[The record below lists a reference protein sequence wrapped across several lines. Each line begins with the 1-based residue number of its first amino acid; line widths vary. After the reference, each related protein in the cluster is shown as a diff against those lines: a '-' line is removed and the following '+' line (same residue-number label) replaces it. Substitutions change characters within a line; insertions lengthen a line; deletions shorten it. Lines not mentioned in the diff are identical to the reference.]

1 MAEMMRARPVERD
14 DAFMTL
20 DNGGMGMPRQPA
32 RRGLLG
38 ILVVSLGV
46 VTLVSLATAG
56 ERAKRRQAN
65 ASAPPPIESAIL
77 MEAATG
83 AILFEKDIHKQRA
96 PASMVK
102 MMLTL
107 IIIEKVRAGELH
119 LSDPITATAHAS
131 KMGGSQVYLREGETF
146 TLEEMMKAIA
156 IASAND
162 ACVAVAEHISGTVEG
177 FLDLM
182 NERAKTLSLNDTH
195 FATVHGLPPS
205 NGDPGDLTSAHD
217 MAVLA
222 RKLSKYP
229 EILTWSAL
237 KEDSLREGKFILT
250 NTNKL
255 VYHFPGVDGFKTGF
269 HAQAGFN
276 VTATA
281 QRDGLRMIAVVMGA
295 PSSTTRFDEAKRL
308 LAMGFNSY
316 RRIVLVRKDAPV
328 GPEIKVSGSMLRQ
341 VRAVAQEDIVVVVK
355 KGIEKQLVTDVQ
367 VPKDLV
373 APAHRGQVIGEV
385 RIKHQE
391 QILTRTAAVVPEEIP
406 KVGLIWRLFGR

>member
-1 MAEMMRARPVERD
+1 
-14 DAFMTL
+14 
-20 DNGGMGMPRQPA
+20 MG
-32 RRGLLG
+32 
-38 ILVVSLGV
+38 VVSLA
-46 VTLVSLATAG
+46 LAG
-56 ERAKRRQAN
+56 ERAKRKQAKP
-65 ASAPPPIESAIL
+65 SAPPPIESVLL

-83 AILFEKDIHKQRA
+83 AILFEKDIRKQRA

-102 MMLTL
+102 MMLML
-107 IIIEKVRAGELH
+107 IVMEKLQAGELH
-119 LSDPITATAHAS
+119 LSDPITATGHAS

-162 ACVAVAEHISGTVEG
+162 ACVAVGEHISGTVEG

-182 NERAKTLSLNDTH
+182 NERAKALSMEDTH
-195 FATVHGLPPS
+195 FETVHGLPPT
-205 NGDPGDLTSAHD
+205 NGTPGDLTSAYD
-217 MAVLA
+217 MAILA
-222 RKLSKYP
+222 RELTKYP
-229 EILTWSAL
+229 EVLAWGAM
-237 KEDSLREGKFILT
+237 KEDHLRDGKFILT

-255 VYHFPGVDGFKTGF
+255 VYHFPGIDGLKTGF

-295 PSSTTRFDEAKRL
+295 PSSTVRFDEAKRL

-316 RRIVLVRKDAPV
+316 RKVVVVRRDAPV
-328 GPEIKVSGSMLRQ
+328 GPEIQVSGSTVRK
-341 VRAVAQEDIVVVVK
+341 VRAVVQEEVAVVVK

-367 VPKDLV
+367 VPKNLS

-385 RIKHQE
+385 RIKHQD
-391 QILTRTAAVVPEEIP
+391 QILTKTAAVVPEEIP
-406 KVGLIWRLFGR
+406 KVSLLWRLFGR

>member
-1 MAEMMRARPVERD
+1 
-14 DAFMTL
+14 
-20 DNGGMGMPRQPA
+20 MPRQPA

-38 ILVVSLGV
+38 FVVVSLGV

-65 ASAPPPIESAIL
+65 GAAPPPIESVLL
-77 MEAATG
+77 MEGTTG

-102 MMLTL
+102 MMLML
-107 IIIEKVRAGELH
+107 IVMEKLRAGEVH
-119 LSDPITATAHAS
+119 LSDHITATAHAS
-131 KMGGSQVYLREGETF
+131 QMGGSQIYLREGETF
-146 TLEEMMKAIA
+146 TLEEMMKAVA

-162 ACVAVAEHISGTVEG
+162 ACVAIAEHVSTTVEG
-177 FLDLM
+177 FVELM
-182 NERAKTLSLNDTH
+182 NERAKALNMNDTH
-195 FATVHGLPPS
+195 FATVHGLPPT
-205 NGDPGDLTSAHD
+205 NGDAGDLTSAHD

-222 RKLSKYP
+222 RELTKYP
-229 EILTWSAL
+229 ELLSWSAI
-237 KEDSLREGKFILT
+237 KEDSLRGGKFILT

-255 VYHFPGVDGFKTGF
+255 VYQVPGVDGLKTGF

-276 VTATA
+276 VAATA

-295 PSSTTRFDEAKRL
+295 PNSTVRFDEAKRL

-316 RRIVLVRKDAPV
+316 RKVVVVRKDAPV
-328 GPEIKVSGSMLRQ
+328 GPEIKVSGSTLRKL
-341 VRAVAQEDIVVVVK
+341 RAVAQEDVAVVVK
-355 KGIEKQLVTDVQ
+355 KGIEKQLVTDVE
-367 VPKDLV
+367 VPKDLS

-391 QILTRTAAVVPEEIP
+391 QILTRTAVVVPEEIP

>member
-1 MAEMMRARPVERD
+1 
-14 DAFMTL
+14 MTL

-38 ILVVSLGV
+38 IVVVSLGV

-65 ASAPPPIESAIL
+65 DAAPPPIESALL
-77 MEAATG
+77 MEVATG

-102 MMLTL
+102 MMLML
-107 IIIEKVRAGELH
+107 IVMEKLRAGELH
-119 LSDPITATAHAS
+119 LSDTIATTAHAS
-131 KMGGSQVYLREGETF
+131 KMGGSQVYLREGEAF
-146 TLEEMMKAIA
+146 TLEEMMKAVA

-162 ACVAVAEHISGTVEG
+162 ACVAIAEHISATVEG
-177 FLDLM
+177 FVELM
-182 NERAKTLSLNDTH
+182 NERAKALSLDDTH
-195 FATVHGLPPS
+195 FETVHGLPPT
-205 NGDPGDLTSAHD
+205 NGHPGDLTSAHD

-222 RKLSKYP
+222 RELTKYP
-229 EILTWSAL
+229 ELLGWSAT
-237 KEDSLREGKFILT
+237 KEDNLRGGKFILT
-250 NTNKL
+250 NVNKL
-255 VYHFPGVDGFKTGF
+255 VYQFPGVDGLKTGF

-281 QRDGLRMIAVVMGA
+281 QRDGVRMIAVVMGA
-295 PSSTTRFDEAKRL
+295 PNSTVRFDEAKRL

-316 RRIVLVRKDAPV
+316 RKVVLVRKDAPV
-328 GPEIKVSGSMLRQ
+328 GPEITVSGSTLRK
-341 VRAVAQEDIVVVVK
+341 VRAVAQEDVAVVVK

-367 VPKDLV
+367 VPKDLS

-406 KVGLIWRLFGR
+406 KVSLIWRLFGR

>member
-1 MAEMMRARPVERD
+1 
-14 DAFMTL
+14 
-20 DNGGMGMPRQPA
+20 MPREPVQ
-32 RRGLLG
+32 RGLLWASMVSVC
-38 ILVVSLGV
+38 VVVML
-46 VTLVSLATAG
+46 SLAQAG
-56 ERAKRRQAN
+56 ERGRRKQAN
-65 ASAPPPIESAIL
+65 PAAPPPIESVLL
-77 MEAATG
+77 MEAVTG
-83 AILFEKDIHKQRA
+83 AILVEKDMHKQRA

-102 MMLTL
+102 MMLML
-107 IIIEKVRAGELH
+107 IVMEKLHAGELH
-119 LSDPITATAHAS
+119 LSDAITATGQAS

-182 NERAKTLSLNDTH
+182 NERARALSMGETH
-195 FATVHGLPPS
+195 FETVHGLPPA
-205 NGDPGDLTSAHD
+205 NGTPGDLTSAYD
-217 MAVLA
+217 MAILA
-222 RKLSKYP
+222 RELIKHP
-229 EILTWSAL
+229 EILTWGAM
-237 KEDSLREGKFILT
+237 KEDSLRDGKFILT

-255 VYHFPGVDGFKTGF
+255 VYHFPGVDGLKTGF

-295 PSSTTRFDEAKRL
+295 PNSTARFDEAKRL

-316 RRIVLVRKDAPV
+316 RKVVVVRKDAPV
-328 GPEIKVSGSMLRQ
+328 GPEIQVSGSTVRK
-341 VRAVAQEDIVVVVK
+341 VRAVVQDEVAVVVK

-367 VPKDLV
+367 VPKGLS

-385 RIKHQE
+385 RVKHQD
-391 QILTRTAAVVPEEIP
+391 QILIKTAAVVPEEIP
-406 KVGLIWRLFGR
+406 KVSILWRLFGR

>member
-1 MAEMMRARPVERD
+1 
-14 DAFMTL
+14 MTL
-20 DNGGMGMPRQPA
+20 DKEGMGMPRKPV
-32 RRGLLG
+32 RRGPLWA
-38 ILVVSLGV
+38 LVVSLCV
-46 VTLVSLATAG
+46 VILASLADAG

-65 ASAPPPIESAIL
+65 ASAPPPIESVLL

-102 MMLTL
+102 MMLML
-107 IIIEKVRAGELH
+107 IVMEKLRAGELH
-119 LSDPITATAHAS
+119 LSDTITASGHAS
-131 KMGGSQVYLREGETF
+131 KMGGSQVYLREGEAF

-162 ACVAVAEHISGTVEG
+162 ACVAIAEHISGTVEG

-182 NERAKTLSLNDTH
+182 NERAKALGMNETH
-195 FATVHGLPPS
+195 FETVHGLPPG

-217 MAVLA
+217 LAVLA
-222 RKLSKYP
+222 RELTKYP
-229 EILTWSAL
+229 EILAWSAI
-237 KEDSLREGKFILT
+237 KEDSLRDGKFILT

-255 VYHFPGVDGFKTGF
+255 VYNFPGVDGLKTGF

-295 PSSTTRFDEAKRL
+295 PSSTARFDEAKRL

-316 RRIVLVRKDAPV
+316 RKIVLVRKDAPV
-328 GPEIKVSGSMLRQ
+328 GPEIQVSGSTVRK
-341 VRAVAQEDIVVVVK
+341 VRAVAQLDIAVVVK

-367 VPKDLV
+367 VPKDLS

-385 RIKHQE
+385 RVKHQD
-391 QILTRTAAVVPEEIP
+391 QVLTTGVAVVPEEIP
-406 KVGLIWRLFGR
+406 KVNLIWRLFGR

>member
-1 MAEMMRARPVERD
+1 
-14 DAFMTL
+14 
-20 DNGGMGMPRQPA
+20 MGMPRKAA

-38 ILVVSLGV
+38 VLVVSLCV
-46 VTLVSLATAG
+46 VALVSPATAG
-56 ERAKRRQAN
+56 ERVKRRQAN
-65 ASAPPPIESAIL
+65 ASTPPPVESAIL

-102 MMLTL
+102 MMLML
-107 IIIEKVRAGELH
+107 IVMEKLRAGELH
-119 LSDPITATAHAS
+119 LSDTITATAYAS
-131 KMGGSQVYLREGETF
+131 KMGGSQVYLRQGETF
-146 TLEEMMKAIA
+146 TLEEMLKAIA

-162 ACVAVAEHISGTVEG
+162 ACVAIAEHISGTVEG
-177 FLDLM
+177 FLVLM
-182 NERAKTLSLNDTH
+182 NERAKALSMDDTH
-195 FATVHGLPPS
+195 FETVHGLPPS
-205 NGDPGDLTSAHD
+205 NGEPSDLTSAYD
-217 MAVLA
+217 MAIVA
-222 RKLSKYP
+222 RELTKYP
-229 EILTWSAL
+229 EILTWSAM
-237 KEDSLREGKFILT
+237 KEDSLRDGKFILT

-255 VYHFPGVDGFKTGF
+255 VYQFPGVDGLKTGF

-308 LAMGFNSY
+308 LAMGFSSY
-316 RRIVLVRKDAPV
+316 RRVVVLRKDAPI
-328 GPEIKVSGSMLRQ
+328 GPEIKVSGSTLRRI
-341 VRAVAQEDIVVVVK
+341 RAVAQEDIAVVVK

-367 VPKDLV
+367 VPKDLS

-385 RIKHQE
+385 RIKHQD

-406 KVGLIWRLFGR
+406 KVSLIWRLFGR